1 MINLPELKE
10 LQFCEKT
17 HTYTVNGLVV
27 PSVSEIMKPLSAAH
41 YGGIDTDTLNKA
53 ANRGTIV
60 HAAVENYLLFGIED
74 ISKELRGYF
83 DGFKKWIDEVKPVP
97 IKTECRIYHKTLN
110 YAGTADLP
118 CYIDDVPTLV
128 DFKTTATVAKVLT
141 RVQLEAYKITTETSK
156 RGALILDVL
165 GDKQMTVDE
174 IVNELIARRELLHF
188 DRNFVAPRLT
198 ELKEAGIVKTIGK
211 RKSEKKK
218 KNVAVW
224 ARVKQ
229 D

>member
-10 LQFCEKT
+10 LQFCEST
-17 HTYTVNGLVV
+17 HTYTVNGFVV

-41 YGGIDTDTLNKA
+41 YKSIDADTLSKA
-53 ANRGTIV
+53 ASRGTKV

-74 ISKELRGYF
+74 ISQELRGYF

-211 RKSEKKK
+211 RKSERTG

>member
-17 HTYTVNGLVV
+17 HTYTVNGFVV

-128 DFKTTATVAKVLT
+128 DFKTTATAAKVLT

-211 RKSEKKK
+211 RKSERTG